1 MNFLF
6 LTNPKS
12 AVVGIPVAIIGLI
25 ITGFT
30 LSYPELAQAKLNAD
44 RAQKALDRAESCSV
58 VDRIHEG
65 QYYASREVRPDG
77 KTWETLLPDGNLICS
92 VDGAT
97 AMINGGVATFI
108 RKTSST
114 DMVKKF
120 TSRFGVD
127 ENGQTIIPKEFKA
140 AKSTIYVA
148 NFAKRPPAAPGKK
161 EPGLM
166 DWLFPTQRSDKPT
179 SASIKNAN

>member
-1 MNFLF
+1 MNF

-65 QYYASREVRPDG
+65 QYYASREVRSDG
-77 KTWETLLPDGNLICS
+77 KTWETLLPDGTLICS
-92 VDGAT
+92 VDGTT
-97 AMINGGVATFI
+97 AMINGKVATFI
-108 RKTSST
+108 RKASGG
-114 DMVKKF
+114 DMVKKI
-120 TSRFGVD
+120 TDRFGVD
-127 ENGQTIIPKEFKA
+127 ENGQTLIPPEFKS
-140 AKSTIYVA
+140 AKSTVYVA